1 MNLQQLLSE
10 DEQYQQLCLE
20 FTQCN
25 QQFLEIVLTL
35 PKEKQT
41 AVFDFLDIT
50 GKMFDRIFEVAS
62 EEG

>member
-41 AVFDFLDIT
+41 MVFDFLDIT

-62 EEG
+62 EE